1 MAILTRDAILAAEDR
16 EYVVVDVPEW
26 GGSVR
31 LRSIT
36 VRERD
41 RYEAS
46 LLEQKGKD
54 RKVNLDNAR
63 AKLIILCAVDEEGR
77 RLFTDADLAAL
88 ARKSAKPMDR
98 LYDACRKLCGI
109 SDDDE
114 AELVEDFGAAQ
125 SDASGTD

>member
-16 EYVVVDVPEW
+16 EYTTVDVPEW

-63 AKLIILCAVDEEGR
+63 AKLIILCAV
-77 RLFTDADLAAL
+77 
-88 ARKSAKPMDR
+88 
-98 LYDACRKLCGI
+98 YDACRKLCGI